1 MNYIFLDTET
11 TGNGEEDR
19 LVQLAWY
26 CEKTGFSEGLFKPP
40 LPIKYGAMGVHHITN
55 EEVEDK
61 PAFKGSG
68 MYDALNALLSDG
80 FIIVAHNDRFDVDM
94 LRKEGIVID
103 RYVDTLKLARKHVP
117 PTDSHSLQ
125 ALKYKLRLEQTLLN
139 DATAHDAAG
148 DVAVLYELFK
158 YLKRK
163 VVDDGTIAAQRD
175 ADRALDDYLLKSCEP
190 SLMDVITFGKHKGMK
205 FEDVAKHHMDYLRW
219 LWDQPSQKDPDL
231 TFTVRHYLKIGGNEI
246 SLNAISPTFDVD
258 MVHQPASPPEGF
270 SIR

>member
-26 CEKTGFSEGLFKPP
+26 CEKTGFREGLFKPP

-80 FIIVAHNDRFDVDM
+80 FIIVAHNARFDVDM
-94 LRKEGIVID
+94 LRREGIVID

-125 ALKYKLRLEQTLLN
+125 ALKYQLRLEQTLLD

-148 DVAVLYELFK
+148 DVAILYEL
-158 YLKRK
+158 
-163 VVDDGTIAAQRD
+163 
-175 ADRALDDYLLKSCEP
+175 LD
-190 SLMDVITFGKHKGMK
+190 T
-205 FEDVAKHHMDYLRW
+205 
-219 LWDQPSQKDPDL
+219 
-231 TFTVRHYLKIGGNEI
+231 
-246 SLNAISPTFDVD
+246 
-258 MVHQPASPPEGF
+258 
-270 SIR
+270 